1 MEFIELNNILAE
13 FTDVEQNKV
22 QNYTISVNGLSFLK
36 LRDILIKSGKI
47 YSEDIKR
54 QIYVTSINGGFARKN
69 PAILAISLEECCLRI
84 SIFSNEGVFNQHTSE
99 GVINELKKSLEE
111 YIQA

>member
-47 YSEDIKR
+47 YSEDIER
-54 QIYVTSINGGFARKN
+54 QIYVAGINGGFARKN
-69 PAILAISLEECCLRI
+69 PAIFAISLEEYRLRI